1 MRQRSLGYQSNPGV
15 VAAWVLST
23 LLVGVTLLLQ
33 GTAQA
38 QDIEWPEISVVEVVD
53 GLDSP
58 LLVTHAG
65 DGSGRI
71 FIVEQGGTI
80 RVVQG
85 GALLPTPFLDITNL
99 VSCCGEQGLL
109 GLAFPPDYSEKDYFY
124 VNYTDNSG
132 DTVVARY
139 DVSANPNVADSDSEE
154 VVLTVDQPYSNHN
167 GGHLAFGPD
176 GYLYIGLGDGGS
188 GGDPDNN
195 AQDPTTLLGKM
206 LRIDV
211 EAGVVPYAIPADNP
225 FVGDPT
231 TLDEIWALGLRNPW
245 RYSFD
250 RLTGDLYIG
259 DVGQTELEEID
270 FQAASSD
277 GGENYGWRCYEGTE
291 PYNLAGCEVP
301 SEYTFPVEEYSHNLG
316 CAVTGGYVYRG
327 EQYPRLDGVYFYGDY
342 CSGRIWG
349 LQESGTG
356 WESLELLDTS
366 LFISSFGEDEAGNL
380 FLTDLVGGAV
390 YEVVDS
396 VAEETVVV
404 TAITLKAKAVG
415 DDYRVRGTVVVKDGD
430 NTAVTG
436 ATVSVTWD
444 LPDGTSLS
452 QTATTNGRGRANFSA
467 TDGEGT
473 YTLTVTDIDASG
485 YVFDPDNSVLMK
497 SITVP

>member
-430 NTAVTG
+430 NTAVAG

>member
-1 MRQRSLGYQSNPGV
+1 MRQRSLGYQWNPGV

-23 LLVGVTLLLQ
+23 LLVGVTLLPQ
-33 GTAQA
+33 GAAQA

-250 RLTGDLYIG
+250 RVTGDLYIG

-327 EQYPRLDGVYFYGDY
+327 EQYPRIDGVYFYGDY

-430 NTAVTG
+430 NTAVAG

-444 LPDGTSLS
+444 LPDGTTLS

>member
-1 MRQRSLGYQSNPGV
+1 MRQRSLRYQWNPGV

-23 LLVGVTLLLQ
+23 LLVGVTLLPQ
-33 GTAQA
+33 GAAQA

-80 RVVQG
+80 RIVQG
-85 GALLPTPFLDITNL
+85 GALVPTPFLDITNL

-176 GYLYIGLGDGGS
+176 DYLYIGLGDGGA

-250 RLTGDLYIG
+250 RVTGDLYIG

-327 EQYPRLDGVYFYGDY
+327 EQYPRMDGVYFYGDY

-430 NTAVTG
+430 NTAVAG

-444 LPDGTSLS
+444 LPDGTTLS